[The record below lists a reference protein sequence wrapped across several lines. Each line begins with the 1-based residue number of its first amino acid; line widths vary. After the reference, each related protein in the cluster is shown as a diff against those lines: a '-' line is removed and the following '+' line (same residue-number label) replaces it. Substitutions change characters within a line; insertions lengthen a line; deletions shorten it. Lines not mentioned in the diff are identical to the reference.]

1 MLTSTRP
8 DSRLTAG
15 LAAVF
20 YRYVCDVNDV
30 SCVCL
35 EICLQRTVETHA
47 IANDSEKNTP
57 NDGRDVLASAGRDI
71 TRVSSK

>member
-15 LAAVF
+15 LATVF
-20 YRYVCDVNDV
+20 YRYVCDVNAV

-35 EICLQRTVETHA
+35 EICCWEI
-47 IANDSEKNTP
+47 IANNYV
-57 NDGRDVLASAGRDI
+57 DGTRILAQYKL
-71 TRVSSK
+71 TL